1 MGRHAPDATTP
12 GVPDSHSTGHA
23 LPVPLPDRECVMNP
37 FLVEVAH
44 KLDSYQSRDEIMSI
58 MDELEYL
65 FEALGEDQQ
74 DACSHMMSLL
84 EKRLTALD

>member
-1 MGRHAPDATTP
+1 
-12 GVPDSHSTGHA
+12 
-23 LPVPLPDRECVMNP
+23 MNP

-44 KLDSYQSRDEIMSI
+44 KLDSYQSREEMIGI

-65 FEALGEDQQ
+65 FESLGEDQQ
-74 DACSHMMSLL
+74 DACSQMISLL

>member
-1 MGRHAPDATTP
+1 
-12 GVPDSHSTGHA
+12 
-23 LPVPLPDRECVMNP
+23 MNP

-44 KLDSYQSRDEIMSI
+44 RLDSYQSRDEIMSI

-74 DACSHMMSLL
+74 DACSQMMSLL